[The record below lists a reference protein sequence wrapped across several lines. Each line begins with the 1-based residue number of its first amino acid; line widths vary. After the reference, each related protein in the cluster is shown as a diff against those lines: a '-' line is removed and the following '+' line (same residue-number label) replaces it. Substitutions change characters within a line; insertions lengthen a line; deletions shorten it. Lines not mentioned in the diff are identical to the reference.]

1 MQSGYW
7 MIGIVLIVL
16 PLSMKLSMNTSGKI
30 WKESAKMTLKQGL
43 YLHRRKPRQFQSLV
57 YDDYLF
63 KRLDNDGTGQVLG
76 TMPGFEDGWIRVV
89 DLPLGT
95 WDEDTP
101 DMP

>member
-1 MQSGYW
+1 

-43 YLHRRKPRQFQSLV
+43 YLHRGKPRKFQSLA
-57 YDDYLF
+57 YNGGLF
-63 KRLDNDGTGQVLG
+63 KRLDNFGTGYVLG
-76 TMPGFEDGWIRVV
+76 AAPGFELYWIRVA
-89 DLPLGT
+89 DLPLGM

-101 DMP
+101 DLP